1 MSAQWQVS
9 CDGRPVNTSKFLL
22 EAKTLALHQSL
33 VSGHRSPNLALAQR
47 ALNFNFAFAAGTLF
61 YLSPYMKAKALVY
74 NETGK
79 PLEVLTLQEID
90 VPAPAAD
97 EVTVALEMA
106 VVHPSDMGMIGGTYG
121 RLRDLPAVAGRE
133 GVGRIS
139 AVGEDVKN
147 LAVGDRVR
155 MPEDAGVWRDAIT
168 VPAAEIEKV
177 PTDVPAELA
186 AMAFINPMTVWR
198 ILHDFVELKP
208 GDCVLQNA
216 GSSALGQ
223 CLVQMAHALGLKTV
237 SMVRN
242 VEKWEPVLKS
252 LGADAVLPE
261 EKDSIKKIAEIV
273 GGKANL
279 PKLALNSIGGES
291 AARLTRMVGFAG
303 TIVTFGGMTGDLI
316 RFPTREF
323 IFNDLR
329 LRGFWMDRWNRAAS
343 PEAKAE
349 MADKIFGMMREGK
362 LNMAVDAV
370 YPISDYKNAIAR
382 ALEGGRNGKVLFK
395 A

>member
-1 MSAQWQVS
+1 
-9 CDGRPVNTSKFLL
+9 
-22 EAKTLALHQSL
+22 
-33 VSGHRSPNLALAQR
+33 
-47 ALNFNFAFAAGTLF
+47 
-61 YLSPYMKAKALVY
+61 MKAKALIY

-79 PLEVLTLQEID
+79 PLEVLNLQEID
-90 VPAPAAD
+90 VPAPRAD
-97 EVTVALEMA
+97 EVTIALEMA

-121 RLRDLPAVAGRE
+121 RLRELPAVAGRE
-133 GVGRIS
+133 GVGRVS
-139 AVGEDVKN
+139 AVGENVKN

-155 MPEDAGVWRDAIT
+155 MPEDAGVWREAIT
-168 VPAAEIEKV
+168 VPADEVEKV
-177 PTDVPAELA
+177 PADVPAELA
-186 AMAFINPMTVWR
+186 SMAFINPMTVWR

-208 GDCVLQNA
+208 GDWVLQNA

-242 VEKWEPVLKS
+242 VEKWEPVLKN

-343 PEAKAE
+343 AEAKAE
-349 MADKIFGMMREGK
+349 MADKIFAMMRDGK

-370 YPISDYKNAIAR
+370 YSLDEYKSAIAR
-382 ALEGGRNGKVLFK
+382 ALEGGRNGKVLFRGN

>member
-1 MSAQWQVS
+1 MTP
-9 CDGRPVNTSKFLL
+9 PVALTNSRASLLAAAANTVPAT
-22 EAKTLALHQSL
+22 AKKTPARFGGSFFCE
-33 VSGHRSPNLALAQR
+33 
-47 ALNFNFAFAAGTLF
+47 NFNFAFTAGTLF
-61 YLSPYMKAKALVY
+61 YLFPYMKAKALVY

-79 PLEVLTLQEID
+79 PLEVLALQEID

-139 AVGEDVKN
+139 AVGENVKN
-147 LAVGDRVR
+147 LAIGDRVR
-155 MPEDAGVWRDAIT
+155 MPEDAGVWREAIT
-168 VPAAEIEKV
+168 VPASEIEKV
-177 PTDVPAELA
+177 PSDVPAELA

-208 GDCVLQNA
+208 GDWVLQNA

-242 VEKWEPVLKS
+242 VEKWEPILKS

-273 GGKANL
+273 GGKVNL

-370 YPISDYKNAIAR
+370 YPLSDYKNAIAR

>member
-1 MSAQWQVS
+1 
-9 CDGRPVNTSKFLL
+9 
-22 EAKTLALHQSL
+22 
-33 VSGHRSPNLALAQR
+33 
-47 ALNFNFAFAAGTLF
+47 
-61 YLSPYMKAKALVY
+61 MKAEALVY

-79 PLEVLTLQEID
+79 PLDVLSLQEID
-90 VPAPAAD
+90 VPAPQTG
-97 EVTVALEMA
+97 EVTIALERA

-121 RLRDLPAVAGRE
+121 RLRALPAVAGRE
-133 GVGRIS
+133 GVGRIA
-139 AVGEDVKN
+139 AVGGN
-147 LAVGDRVR
+147 AAGLSVGDRVR
-155 MPEDAGVWRDAIT
+155 MPEDAGVWRAAIT
-168 VPAAEIEKV
+168 VPASEVEKV
-177 PTDVPAELA
+177 PSDIPAELA

-208 GDCVLQNA
+208 GDWVLQNA

-223 CLVQMAHALGLKTV
+223 CLVQIARGLGLRTV
-237 SMVRN
+237 SVVRN
-242 VEKWEPVLKS
+242 VEKWEPLLKA

-261 EKDSIKKIAEIV
+261 EKDSIKRIVEIV
-273 GGKANL
+273 GGKGNL

-329 LRGFWMDRWNRAAS
+329 LRGFWMDRWNRSAT
-343 PEAKAE
+343 PEARAE
-349 MADKIFGMMREGK
+349 TAEKIFAMMRAGTLK
-362 LNMAVDAV
+362 MAVDAV
-370 YPISDYKNAIAR
+370 YPLREYKAAIAR
-382 ALEGGRNGKVLFK
+382 ALEGGRNGKVQFT

>member
-1 MSAQWQVS
+1 
-9 CDGRPVNTSKFLL
+9 
-22 EAKTLALHQSL
+22 
-33 VSGHRSPNLALAQR
+33 
-47 ALNFNFAFAAGTLF
+47 
-61 YLSPYMKAKALVY
+61 MKAEALVY

-90 VPAPAAD
+90 VPAPNAGEA
-97 EVTVALEMA
+97 TVALETA

-121 RLRDLPAVAGRE
+121 RLRALPAVAGRE
-133 GVGRIS
+133 GVGRVS
-139 AVGEDVKN
+139 AVGAGVKN

-155 MPEDAGVWRDAIT
+155 MPEDAGAWRSAIT
-168 VPAAEIEKV
+168 VPAAELERV
-177 PTDVPAELA
+177 PEDVPAEQA

-208 GDCVLQNA
+208 GDWVLQNA

-223 CLVQMAHALGLKTV
+223 CLVQIARALGLKTV

-242 VEKWEPVLKS
+242 VEKWEPILKN
-252 LGADAVLPE
+252 LGGDAVLPE

-273 GGKANL
+273 GGKDNQ

-329 LRGFWMDRWNRAAS
+329 LCGFWMDRWNRSAS

-349 MADKIFGMMREGK
+349 TAKEIFAMMRAGTLK
-362 LNMAVDAV
+362 MAVDAV
-370 YPISDYKNAIAR
+370 YPLSEYKSAIAR
-382 ALEGGRNGKVLFK
+382 ALEGGRSGKVLFK

>member
-1 MSAQWQVS
+1 MRLSA
-9 CDGRPVNTSKFLL
+9 
-22 EAKTLALHQSL
+22 
-33 VSGHRSPNLALAQR
+33 RSRIPKICRFPGVRLRSFNSFP
-47 ALNFNFAFAAGTLF
+47 NFNFAFTAGTLF
-61 YLSPYMKAKALVY
+61 YLSPDMKTKALVY

-79 PLEVLTLQEID
+79 PLEVLKLREID

-121 RLRDLPAVAGRE
+121 RLRELPAVAGRE
-133 GVGRIS
+133 GIGRIS
-139 AVGEDVKN
+139 AVGENVKN
-147 LAVGDRVR
+147 LCAGDRVR
-155 MPEDAGVWRDAIT
+155 MPEDAGVWREAVN
-168 VPAAEIEKV
+168 VPAAEVEKV
-177 PTDVPAELA
+177 PSDVPAELA

-208 GDCVLQNA
+208 GDWVLQNA

-237 SMVRN
+237 STVRN
-242 VEKWEPVLKS
+242 VEKWKPILKS

-261 EKDSIKKIAEIV
+261 EKDSIKKIVEIV
-273 GGKANL
+273 GGKNNL

-291 AARLTRMVGFAG
+291 ASRLTRMVGFAG
-303 TIVTFGGMTGDLI
+303 TVVTFGGMTGDLI

-343 PEAKAE
+343 AEAKAE
-349 MADKIFGMMREGK
+349 MADKVFEMMREGK
-362 LNMAVDAV
+362 LKMAVDAV
-370 YPISDYKNAIAR
+370 YSLSDYENAIAR

-395 A
+395 P

>member
-1 MSAQWQVS
+1 
-9 CDGRPVNTSKFLL
+9 
-22 EAKTLALHQSL
+22 
-33 VSGHRSPNLALAQR
+33 
-47 ALNFNFAFAAGTLF
+47 
-61 YLSPYMKAKALVY
+61 MKAKALVY

-79 PLEVLTLQEID
+79 PLEVLTLQETD
-90 VPAPAAD
+90 VPAPQSG
-97 EVTVALEMA
+97 EVTITLEMA

-121 RLRDLPAVAGRE
+121 RLRPLPAVAGRE
-133 GVGRIS
+133 GVGRIT
-139 AVGEDVKN
+139 AVGENVTG

-155 MPEDAGVWRDAIT
+155 MPEDAGVWREAIT
-168 VPAAEIEKV
+168 VSAAEVEKV
-177 PTDVPAELA
+177 PADVPAELA
-186 AMAFINPMTVWR
+186 SMAFINPMTVWR
-198 ILHDFVELKP
+198 ILHDFVDLQP
-208 GDCVLQNA
+208 GDWVLQNA

-242 VEKWEPVLKS
+242 VEKWEPILKS

-261 EKDSIKKIAEIV
+261 EKDSMKKIVEIV
-273 GGKANL
+273 GGKGNL

-329 LRGFWMDRWNRAAS
+329 LRGFWMDRWNRAAT

-349 MADKIFGMMREGK
+349 MADKIFEMIRAGK

-370 YPISDYKNAIAR
+370 YALDDYKDAIAR
-382 ALEGGRNGKVLFK
+382 ALEGGRSGKVLFRGN

>member
-1 MSAQWQVS
+1 
-9 CDGRPVNTSKFLL
+9 
-22 EAKTLALHQSL
+22 
-33 VSGHRSPNLALAQR
+33 
-47 ALNFNFAFAAGTLF
+47 
-61 YLSPYMKAKALVY
+61 MKAEALVY

-90 VPAPAAD
+90 VPAPKAG
-97 EVTVALEMA
+97 EVTIALEAA

-121 RLRDLPAVAGRE
+121 RLRALPAVAGRE
-133 GVGRIS
+133 GVGRVS
-139 AVGEDVKN
+139 AVGAGVKN

-155 MPEDAGVWRDAIT
+155 MPEDAGVWRSAIT
-168 VPAAEIEKV
+168 VPAEDAERV
-177 PTDVPAELA
+177 PADVPAEQA

-208 GDCVLQNA
+208 GDWVLQNA

-223 CLVQMAHALGLKTV
+223 CLVQIARALGLKTV
-237 SMVRN
+237 SVVRN
-242 VEKWEPVLKS
+242 VEKWEPILKN
-252 LGADAVLPE
+252 LGGDAVLAE

-273 GGKANL
+273 GGKDKL

-329 LRGFWMDRWNRAAS
+329 LRGFWMDRWNRAAA

-349 MADKIFGMMREGK
+349 TADRIFAMMRAGTLK
-362 LNMAVDAV
+362 MAVDAV
-370 YPISDYKNAIAR
+370 YPLSEYKSAVAR
-382 ALEGGRNGKVLFK
+382 ALEGGRSGKVLFR

>member
-1 MSAQWQVS
+1 MNTNTETNTENAQ
-9 CDGRPVNTSKFLL
+9 
-22 EAKTLALHQSL
+22 
-33 VSGHRSPNLALAQR
+33 
-47 ALNFNFAFAAGTLF
+47 
-61 YLSPYMKAKALVY
+61 ALVY

-79 PLEVLTLQEID
+79 PLEVLRLAD
-90 VPAPAAD
+90 VPAPAPREN
-97 EVTVALEMA
+97 EVRIALEMA

-121 RLRDLPAVAGRE
+121 RLRELPAVGGRE
-133 GVGRIS
+133 GVGRITDIGS
-139 AVGEDVKN
+139 GVKN
-147 LAVGDRVR
+147 LSVGDRVK
-155 MPEDAGVWRDAIT
+155 MPEDAGVWREKIT
-168 VPAAEIEKV
+168 VPASWAER
-177 PTDVPAELA
+177 VPADVSAEQA

-208 GDCVLQNA
+208 GDWVVQNG

-223 CLVQMAHALGLKTV
+223 CLVQIAHTLGLRTI
-237 SMVRN
+237 SLVRN
-242 VEKWEPVLKS
+242 VEKWEPILKS
-252 LGADAVLPE
+252 LGADAVLAE
-261 EKDSIKKIAEIV
+261 EKDSIKKVAEIV

-291 AARLTRMVGFAG
+291 ASRLTRMVGFSG

-343 PEAKAE
+343 PEQRAE
-349 MADKIFGMMREGK
+349 LAEKIFSLMRDGK
-362 LNMAVDAV
+362 LKMAVDAV
-370 YPISDYKNAIAR
+370 YPLSDYKNAIAR
-382 ALEGGRNGKVLFK
+382 ALEGGRDGKVLFK